1 MAKLLYPLSIFI
13 VDIMSCNLYNKSMN
27 KNFINIVEIKAFTK
41 DFDKLVGNKERK
53 ELHNKLANNPEAGDL
68 FQLLAGLES

>member
-1 MAKLLYPLSIFI
+1 
-13 VDIMSCNLYNKSMN
+13 MSCNLYNKSMN

-53 ELHNKLANNPEAGDL
+53 ELHNKLANNPEAGD
-68 FQLLAGLES
+68 